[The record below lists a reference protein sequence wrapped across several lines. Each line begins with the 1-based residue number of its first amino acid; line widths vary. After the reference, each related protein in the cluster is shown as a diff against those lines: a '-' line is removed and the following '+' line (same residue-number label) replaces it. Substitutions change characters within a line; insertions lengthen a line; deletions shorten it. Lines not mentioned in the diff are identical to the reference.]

1 MSGEQPTVTV
11 VVPARNEERDIEACL
26 RSVLAQD
33 WPRDRMEIIVVDGGS
48 EDDTAGRAQAVLD
61 RADVRGKVVENPV
74 GATPSNLNVGLQL
87 AGGDYLCRVD
97 ARSRLPASYVS
108 RCVAVLEARPDV
120 KVVGGAQVALARDE
134 TPTAQGIAR
143 ALNNRYAMGLS
154 RYRRGA
160 ASGPSDTVYLGF
172 FRTEQVRAVG
182 GWDEALPTNQD
193 FDLNQRMGGRSSVW
207 FEAGIDVGYIPRP
220 DLRSLWKQY
229 VRFGQWKVRYWR
241 HTGTKPRPRQLVLL
255 SVPGVALVSCV
266 GWLCVA
272 PRRVRAVLGVAPLVV
287 LGAVDAL
294 GSRTSRAGIRTR
306 VVAALA
312 MLAVGGGWTVGVW
325 RELARRDG

>member
-1 MSGEQPTVTV
+1 MSDVLPTVTV
-11 VVPARNEERDIEACL
+11 VIPARNEERDIEACL
-26 RSVLAQD
+26 HSVLAQD

-48 EDDTAGRAQAVLD
+48 TDRTARRAQAVLD
-61 RADVRGKVVENPV
+61 DAGVRGKVVENPV

-87 AGGDYLCRVD
+87 ATGAYLCRVD
-97 ARSRLPASYVS
+97 ARSRLPERYIS
-108 RCVAVLEARPDV
+108 RCVAVLEARPDA
-120 KVVGGAQVALARDE
+120 KVVGGAQVALARDD

-220 DLRSLWKQY
+220 DLRSLWQQY
-229 VRFGQWKVRYWR
+229 VRFGRWKVRYWR
-241 HTGTKPRPRQLVLL
+241 HTATRPRPRQLVLL
-255 SVPGVALVSCV
+255 SVPGVAIASWIVALVA
-266 GWLCVA
+266 A
-272 PRRVRAVLGVAPLVV
+272 PRRARALLGVAPIV
-287 LGAVDAL
+287 LLGVLDAI
-294 GSRTSRAGIRTR
+294 GSRDGRAGVSAR
-306 VVAALA
+306 VVSVLA
-312 MLAVGGGWTVGVW
+312 ILAVSGGWTTGVW